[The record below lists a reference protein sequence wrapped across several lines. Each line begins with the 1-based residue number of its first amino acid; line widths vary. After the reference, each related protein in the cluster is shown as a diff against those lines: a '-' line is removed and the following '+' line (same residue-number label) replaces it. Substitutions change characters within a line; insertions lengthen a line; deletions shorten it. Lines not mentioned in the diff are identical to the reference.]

1 MGVGHLGWDT
11 RQGMGFQTGMGFQ
24 SEWGSRQ
31 GMGYQTG
38 DDGIPNR
45 GGRVPGMLMMQYQT
59 WMVGLQTWGGIP
71 DAGGF
76 QTWDDGVLD
85 RG

>member
-1 MGVGHLGWDT
+1 
-11 RQGMGFQTGMGFQ
+11 
-24 SEWGSRQ
+24 
-31 GMGYQTG
+31 MGYQTG

-45 GGRVPGMLMMQYQT
+45 GGRVPDMLMMQYQT
-59 WMVGLQTWGGIP
+59 WMVGLQTWGGIL

-76 QTWDDGVLD
+76 QTWEDGVLD